1 MIPARVPR
9 ACLQLL
15 DAVTLAEVPAQMG
28 LDPSGASTLVFVASQ
43 VRDQAACQAFI
54 TCSRVVQDW
63 RECLHAGLCRPVC
76 TCVPVHAC
84 AYLCVFPIMCA

>member
-28 LDPSGASTLVFVASQ
+28 LDPSGTSTLVFVASQ
-43 VRDQAACQAFI
+43 VRAKRSLRARVLCRTGVSACMQAC
-54 TCSRVVQDW
+54 V
-63 RECLHAGLCRPVC
+63 GLCIPVFLC
-76 TCVPVHAC
+76 TRVHT
-84 AYLCVFPIMCA
+84 CVFPIMCA